1 MKNRSWLFWVIAI
14 SIVILLIN
22 LVYMSFG
29 EAPDV
34 YTWTWFGWKF
44 GINWS
49 SHPILKII
57 LIVGGYI
64 TLHMLDEKQ
73 FEDELNN

>member
-14 SIVILLIN
+14 SIVILFIN

-49 SHPILKII
+49 SYPILKII

-73 FEDELNN
+73 FEDELNK